1 MRFVLNILDRGQ
13 LQIISPPTKS
23 QCVCLLTQFYKIF
36 QTAKSF
42 IISTLSGERERVH
55 STPHYLETKVLRI
68 MEKASTR
75 ASASQFY
82 VYLLRVKVLIV
93 S

>member
-42 IISTLSGERERVH
+42 IISTLSGERESTLH
-55 STPHYLETKVLRI
+55 STLELETSVHIKVCNQNHR
-68 MEKASTR
+68 EGP
-75 ASASQFY
+75 Y
-82 VYLLRVKVLIV
+82 
-93 S
+93 

>member
-42 IISTLSGERERVH
+42 IISTLSGEREY
-55 STPHYLETKVLRI
+55 TPLH
-68 MEKASTR
+68 TR
-75 ASASQFY
+75 A
-82 VYLLRVKVLIV
+82 
-93 S
+93 